1 MIEILAPFL
10 LESEHGVFDICS
22 CTKPAAMNNNHK
34 EQIAF
39 LKKKIDLGFRGND
52 LFAVFK
58 EKFKLSKRT
67 FEERA
72 ATARLQMGTGGG
84 RPVNWVLLNFEHS
97 AGAGENTAADATAK
111 VLQQTASAT
120 PQQTTEAEL
129 KNYRS
134 ERTEKVP
141 QQNAEKV
148 PQQKVLRP
156 TMVTAAQ
163 EVTAAAENLLC
174 MEVLSVEEC
183 LLMLSRF
190 AMGQYVRARHFSCGG
205 EVVEVQ
211 ETPPFTAR
219 RSAVM
224 AILKYHEAVAK
235 AAGTPEWDDP
245 SRYVTMSTEEL
256 FNMSTER
263 IGEFSLELHRRR
275 EEIQNKR

>member
-1 MIEILAPFL
+1 
-10 LESEHGVFDICS
+10 
-22 CTKPAAMNNNHK
+22 MNNKHK

-39 LKKKIDLGFRGND
+39 LKKKIELGFRGND

-72 ATARLQMGTGGG
+72 ATARLQMGAGGG

-97 AGAGENTAADATAK
+97 AGTGENTAANATAK
-111 VLQQTASAT
+111 VPQQIDAEE

-134 ERTEKVP
+134 EKIEKVP
-141 QQNAEKV
+141 QPKAEKV
-148 PQQKVLRP
+148 PQQKVMRAA
-156 TMVTAAQ
+156 MVTAAQ

-224 AILKYHEAVAK
+224 AILKYHTSLKEEQGNARKTIALS
-235 AAGTPEWDDP
+235 PHEI
-245 SRYVTMSTEEL
+245 MNMTEE
-256 FNMSTER
+256 R
-263 IGEFSLELHRRR
+263 IA
-275 EEIQNKR
+275 EITRQFDAL